1 MCCCCWLLQAKGE
14 EVKSAEVPSVE
25 PLDGV
30 LLASDAVH
38 YADQTVLVLG
48 ATPEVCLCVLS
59 IVHNNTLLFLLLLHA
74 LFIEIFDF

>member
-59 IVHNNTLLFLLLLHA
+59 IVHKY
-74 LFIEIFDF
+74 FIVFVVITRIVH